1 MSALPK
7 LLVLSGPAGAGKS
20 TIAGELAAR
29 HGYTVVKFAGPL
41 KAMLRA
47 IGLTDAEIE
56 GDLKEQPCPLLGGRT
71 PRHAMQTLGTEWGR
85 NLIAP
90 DIWVA
95 AWRHA
100 VHGVLASGG
109 RVVVDDCRFR
119 NELGAAM
126 EMGGV
131 AVRLVRDG
139 AGTVAHASE
148 TGLDAVELPEVVND
162 DEPGVVAAEVLQL
175 AQSVLEVLA

>member
-20 TIAGELAAR
+20 TIAGELSAQQ
-29 HGYTVVKFAGPL
+29 GYTVVKFAGPL

-85 NLIAP
+85 NLISP
-90 DIWVA
+90 ELWVA
-95 AWRHA
+95 AWQHA
-100 VHGVLASGG
+100 VRGVLASGG
-109 RVVVDDCRFR
+109 RVVVDDCRFT
-119 NELGAAM
+119 NELAAAV

-148 TGLDAVELPEVVND
+148 TGLDTVELPEVVND
-162 DEPGVVAAEVLQL
+162 DEPGVIAAN
-175 AQSVLEVLA
+175 VLAITLSPQKVVV

>member
-1 MSALPK
+1 MGQLPDIII
-7 LLVLSGPAGAGKS
+7 LTGQAGSGKS
-20 TIAGELAAR
+20 TIAAELAAQ
-29 HGYTVVKFAGPL
+29 GYTVVKFAGPL

-47 IGLTDAEIE
+47 LGLSDAEIE
-56 GDLKEQPCPLLGGRT
+56 GELKERPCAQLGGCT

-85 NLIAP
+85 NLIDA

-95 AWRHA
+95 AWQHA
-100 VHGVLASGG
+100 VRGVLASGG

-119 NELGAAM
+119 NELAAAM
-126 EMGGV
+126 RLGGI

-148 TGLDAVELPEVVND
+148 TGLDAVELPVVLND
-162 DEPGVVAAEVLQL
+162 DEPAAVAAEVLGI
-175 AQSVLEVLA
+175 AQSILEVLA